1 MKRFRGWSSDGD
13 EFDRSVPDHWPV
25 GHAVGVETRNRRMRN
40 GRSAVAWPYLCK
52 DIDDAMARAEEV
64 NRGDS
69 PNPWVRAYKGEPGK
83 ENYDARLVPIEIFEV
98 EDPDVGVRVDRDAA
112 EQYRQDLAAVNEQFA
127 PGTAER
133 DRRRK
138 EIIDAYLRGR
148 KTPADEPEATAE
160 VEAAEPE
167 ATAEVEA
174 AEPEATAVVEV
185 DTVAVDAV
193 PLAVVNAERSDF
205 ERAAS
210 GIAVYNEAQLVSRF
224 QTFLESRGHTVER
237 YRITTPAGVLYTD
250 VADTSN
256 AVLYEAKADADRMS
270 VRLALGQV
278 LDYGRYVQGTEL
290 AVLLPGMPSADLVEL
305 LRNYLIGCVVESGP
319 GQFTDATG
327 LGRCP

>member
-1 MKRFRGWSSDGD
+1 LKRFRGRSSDGD
-13 EFDRSVPDHWPV
+13 KFDRSVPEHWPV
-25 GHAVGVETRNRRMRN
+25 GHAVGVETRNRNMRN
-40 GRSAVAWPYLCK
+40 GHSAVAWVYLCK

-69 PNPWVRAYKGEPGK
+69 PDPGVRTYKGEPGK
-83 ENYDARLVPIEIFEV
+83 ENYDARLVPVEIYEE
-98 EDPDVGVRVDRDAA
+98 EDPDVEVKVDRDAA
-112 EQYRQDLAAVNEQFA
+112 EEFRQDLAAVDEQFA
-127 PGTAER
+127 RGTAER

-138 EIIDAYLRGR
+138 EIIDAYRRGE
-148 KTPADEPEATAE
+148 KSPVDGSAATDVVEVDGSEP
-160 VEAAEPE
+160 
-167 ATAEVEA
+167 
-174 AEPEATAVVEV
+174 TAVVEV

-193 PLAVVNAERSDF
+193 PPAAVNAERSDF

-210 GIAVYNEAQLVSRF
+210 GTAVYNEAQLVSRF
-224 QTFLESRGHTVER
+224 QTFLESHGHTVER

-278 LDYGRYVQGTEL
+278 LDYGRYVQGTKL

-305 LRNYLIGCVVESGP
+305 LKHYLIGCVVESGP

>member
-1 MKRFRGWSSDGD
+1 MKRFRGRSSDGD
-13 EFDRSVPDHWPV
+13 KFDRSVPAHWPV
-25 GHAVGVETRNRRMRN
+25 GQAVGIETRNRNMRN
-40 GRSAVAWPYLCK
+40 GRSAVAWVYLCK

-69 PNPWVRAYKGEPGK
+69 PDPWVRTYKGEPGK
-83 ENYDARLVPIEIFEV
+83 ENYDARLVPVEIYEE
-98 EDPDVGVRVDRDAA
+98 EDPDVEVKVDRDAA
-112 EQYRQDLAAVNEQFA
+112 EQFRQDLAAVDEQFA

-138 EIIDAYLRGR
+138 EIIDAYRRGENSPVDR
-148 KTPADEPEATAE
+148 SAATDAVEVDGSEP
-160 VEAAEPE
+160 
-167 ATAEVEA
+167 
-174 AEPEATAVVEV
+174 TAVVEV

-193 PLAVVNAERSDF
+193 PPAAVNAERSDF

-210 GIAVYNEAQLVSRF
+210 GTAVYNEAQLVSRF
-224 QTFLESRGHTVER
+224 QTFLESHGHTVER

-270 VRLALGQV
+270 VRLALGQL
-278 LDYGRYVQGTEL
+278 LDYGRYVQGTKL
-290 AVLLPGMPSADLVEL
+290 AVLLPEMPSADLVEL
-305 LRNYLIGCVVESGP
+305 LKNYLIGCVVESGP
-319 GQFTDATG
+319 AQFTDATG

>member
-1 MKRFRGWSSDGD
+1 
-13 EFDRSVPDHWPV
+13 
-25 GHAVGVETRNRRMRN
+25 MRN
-40 GRSAVAWPYLCK
+40 GRSAVAWVYLCEK
-52 DIDDAMARAEEV
+52 VDEAMARAEEI

-69 PNPWVRAYKGEPGK
+69 PDPWVRTYKGEPGK
-83 ENYDARLVPIEIFEV
+83 ENYDARLVPLEIYEE
-98 EDPDVGVRVDRDAA
+98 EDPDVEVKVDRDAA
-112 EQYRQDLAAVNEQFA
+112 EQFRQDLASVDEQFA
-127 PGTAER
+127 RGTAER

-138 EIIDAYLRGR
+138 EIIDAYLRGQQMDGS
-148 KTPADEPEATAE
+148 AASAV
-160 VEAAEPE
+160 VEAEGPEP
-167 ATAEVEA
+167 
-174 AEPEATAVVEV
+174 TAVVEVDTVAVDAVELDGSEPTAAVEV

-193 PLAVVNAERSDF
+193 PLAVVNAEQSAF

-210 GIAVYNEAQLVSRF
+210 GTAVYYEAQLVSRF
-224 QTFLESRGHTVER
+224 QTFLESHGHTVER

-290 AVLLPGMPSADLVEL
+290 AVLLPGMPSADLVDL
-305 LRNYLIGCVVESGP
+305 LKNYLIGCVVESGP

>member
-1 MKRFRGWSSDGD
+1 LKRFRGSSSDGD
-13 EFDRSVPDHWPV
+13 KFDRSVPDHWPV
-25 GHAVGVETRNRRMRN
+25 GHAVGVETRNRKMRN
-40 GRSAVAWPYLCK
+40 GRSAVAWVYLCK

-69 PNPWVRAYKGEPGK
+69 PDPGVRTYKGEPGK
-83 ENYDARLVPIEIFEV
+83 ENYDARLVPVEIYEE
-98 EDPDVGVRVDRDAA
+98 EDPDVEVKVDRDAA
-112 EQYRQDLAAVNEQFA
+112 EQFRQDLAAVDEQFA
-127 PGTAER
+127 RGTAER

-138 EIIDAYLRGR
+138 EIIDAYRRGEKNPVDR
-148 KTPADEPEATAE
+148 PAATAVVE
-160 VEAAEPE
+160 VDGSEQ
-167 ATAEVEA
+167 
-174 AEPEATAVVEV
+174 TAVVEV

-193 PLAVVNAERSDF
+193 PPAAVNAERSDF

-210 GIAVYNEAQLVSRF
+210 GTAVYNEAQLVSRF
-224 QTFLESRGHTVER
+224 QTFLESHGHTVER

-278 LDYGRYVQGTEL
+278 LDYGRYVQGTKL
-290 AVLLPGMPSADLVEL
+290 AVLLPGMPSPDLVFL
-305 LRNYLIGCVVESGP
+305 LKHYLIGCVVESGP

>member
-1 MKRFRGWSSDGD
+1 MKRFRGSSSDGD
-13 EFDRSVPDHWPV
+13 KFDRSVPDHWPV
-25 GHAVGVETRNRRMRN
+25 GHAVGVETRNRKMRN
-40 GRSAVAWPYLCK
+40 GRSAVAWVYLCK

-69 PNPWVRAYKGEPGK
+69 PDPGVRTYKGEPGK
-83 ENYDARLVPIEIFEV
+83 ENYDARLVPVEIYEE
-98 EDPDVGVRVDRDAA
+98 EDPDVEVKVDRDAA
-112 EQYRQDLAAVNEQFA
+112 EQFRQDLAAVDEQFA
-127 PGTAER
+127 RGTAER

-138 EIIDAYLRGR
+138 EIIDAYRRGEKNPVDR
-148 KTPADEPEATAE
+148 PAATAVVE
-160 VEAAEPE
+160 VDGSEP
-167 ATAEVEA
+167 TAVVEVDGSEQ
-174 AEPEATAVVEV
+174 TAVVEV

-193 PLAVVNAERSDF
+193 PPAAVNAERSDF

-210 GIAVYNEAQLVSRF
+210 GTAVYNEAQLVSRF

-278 LDYGRYVQGTEL
+278 LDYGRYVQGTKL
-290 AVLLPGMPSADLVEL
+290 AVLLPGMPSPDLVVL
-305 LRNYLIGCVVESGP
+305 LKHYLIGCVVESGP

>member
-1 MKRFRGWSSDGD
+1 M
-13 EFDRSVPDHWPV
+13 
-25 GHAVGVETRNRRMRN
+25 GHAVGVETRNRKMRN
-40 GRSAVAWPYLCK
+40 GRSAVAWVYLCK

-69 PNPWVRAYKGEPGK
+69 PDPGVRTYKGEPGK
-83 ENYDARLVPIEIFEV
+83 ENYDARLVPVEIYEV
-98 EDPDVGVRVDRDAA
+98 VDPDVEVKVDRDAA
-112 EQYRQDLAAVNEQFA
+112 EQFRQDLAAVDEQFA

-138 EIIDAYLRGR
+138 EIIDAYRRGE
-148 KTPADEPEATAE
+148 KSPVGGSEPTD
-160 VEAAEPE
+160 
-167 ATAEVEA
+167 
-174 AEPEATAVVEV
+174 VVEV

-210 GIAVYNEAQLVSRF
+210 GTAVYNEAQLVSRF
-224 QTFLESRGHTVER
+224 QIFLESHGHTVER
-237 YRITTPAGVLYTD
+237 YRISTPAGCCTPTWLTP
-250 VADTSN
+250 SN

-278 LDYGRYVQGTEL
+278 LDYGRYVQGTKL
-290 AVLLPGMPSADLVEL
+290 AVLLPGMPSADLVKL
-305 LRNYLIGCVVESGP
+305 LKNYLIGCVVESGP

>member
-1 MKRFRGWSSDGD
+1 MKRFRGRSSDGD
-13 EFDRSVPDHWPV
+13 KFDRSVPEHWPV
-25 GHAVGVETRNRRMRN
+25 GHAVGVETRNRNMRN
-40 GRSAVAWPYLCK
+40 GHSAVAWVYLCK

-69 PNPWVRAYKGEPGK
+69 PDPGVRTYKGEPGK
-83 ENYDARLVPIEIFEV
+83 ENYDARLVPVEIYEE
-98 EDPDVGVRVDRDAA
+98 EDPDVEVKVDRDAA
-112 EQYRQDLAAVNEQFA
+112 EEFRQDLAAVDEQFA
-127 PGTAER
+127 RGTAER

-138 EIIDAYLRGR
+138 EIIDAYRRGE
-148 KTPADEPEATAE
+148 KSPVDGSAATDVVEVDGSEP
-160 VEAAEPE
+160 
-167 ATAEVEA
+167 
-174 AEPEATAVVEV
+174 TAVVEV

-193 PLAVVNAERSDF
+193 PPAAVNAERSDF

-210 GIAVYNEAQLVSRF
+210 GTAVYNEAQLVSRF
-224 QTFLESRGHTVER
+224 QTFLESHGHTVER

-278 LDYGRYVQGTEL
+278 LDYGRYVQGTKL

-305 LRNYLIGCVVESGP
+305 LKHYLIGCVVESGP